1 MNPAPANPAVI
12 PPKDAI
18 VPLSGNPF
26 FTCIISKSHLPS
38 PCQVSI
44 PRTFYQY
51 LPSESLPVVLS
62 YGNKFWKMTYC
73 GNLPKRRLYCGW
85 EKFATDNKL
94 KIGDGCIFE
103 LVDSKNLQF
112 KVQILPGQL
121 PSNLKPNINGKS
133 CDSPIF
139 INCRKSYEIGGTHTI
154 HPCPKCQ
161 RSNAKVRNNN

>member
-1 MNPAPANPAVI
+1 MNPTPANTTVI
-12 PPKDAI
+12 PHKDAI

-38 PCQVSI
+38 HPCQVSI
-44 PRTFYQY
+44 PATFYPY

-73 GNLPKRRLYCGW
+73 VNRRTRRLYCGW

-121 PSNLKPNINGKS
+121 PSNSKPTINDKS
-133 CDSPIF
+133 SDSPSF
-139 INCRKSYEIGGTHTI
+139 N
-154 HPCPKCQ
+154 
-161 RSNAKVRNNN
+161 